1 MTSLQAG
8 RQSAAG
14 TVLGILLFVTFAV
27 LFWNIL
33 QVPRTALDQ
42 RETMRLVHDS
52 VGLLVML
59 LAGASTY
66 WFLRGP
72 KPSAPRGLPESSFS
86 YNRLILLFVYLTF
99 LVTGVIGFAYAWG
112 EFDREIVLFG
122 WHVPPLVA
130 DNDGVRKTYGY
141 LHSALGFY
149 YLFLFSIWIVYGIYQ
164 QLRYRAGWRRLFPG
178 SRV

>member
-1 MTSLQAG
+1 MSLQAG
-8 RQSAAG
+8 RQSTVGA
-14 TVLGILLFVTFAV
+14 VLGGLLFITFAV

-33 QVPRTALDQ
+33 QVPRTALDE
-42 RETMRLVHDS
+42 RETMRMVHDS

-59 LAGASTY
+59 LAAASIY
-66 WFLRGP
+66 CFCKYPR
-72 KPSAPRGLPESSFS
+72 PSPPQGLPENSFS
-86 YNRLILLFVYLTF
+86 YNRLILIFIYLTF
-99 LVTGVIGFAYAWG
+99 VVTGFIGFAYAWG

-122 WHVPPLVA
+122 WQVPQLVA
-130 DNDGVRKTYGY
+130 DDDGVRKTYGY

-149 YLFLFSIWIVYGIYQ
+149 YLFLFGIWIVYGIYQ